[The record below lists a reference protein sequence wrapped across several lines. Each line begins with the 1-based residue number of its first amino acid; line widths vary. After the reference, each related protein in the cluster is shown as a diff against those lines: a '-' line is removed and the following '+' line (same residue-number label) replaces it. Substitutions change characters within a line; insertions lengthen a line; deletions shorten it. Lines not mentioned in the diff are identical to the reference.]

1 MNADSGFK
9 HDNIICFKTVM
20 IYRHSI
26 DLFRNPKMERL
37 AKINNDESVPVHPDH
52 DPRHPLVIFGDHRF
66 CAGECLDVQRMA
78 GPHMHS
84 QIELNF
90 VLRGRMS
97 YWFDGRELTIDEN
110 RLCLFWGMIPH
121 QVTDREE
128 GTQFV
133 CLYVP
138 MSVLLGFPNLSRFR
152 NAVFRGAVIEAME
165 MRPWESE
172 VFKRWRGELLSG
184 DAELMEIVRSEL
196 TARVM
201 RIEREGWRDLR
212 EQGDAIASL
221 GKRDADWVIHVEKM
235 LRFIGEGALSEIS
248 AEDVGRAAGLHPN
261 YAMTLFRKAVGMT
274 INQAIIRHR
283 LDTAQSL
290 LIATD
295 LPITEVAYESGFGSL
310 STFYEAFQRRFKEK
324 PVLYRKRLRPSG

>member
-1 MNADSGFK
+1 MGQQAV
-9 HDNIICFKTVM
+9 HIQ
-20 IYRHSI
+20 
-26 DLFRNPKMERL
+26 
-37 AKINNDESVPVHPDH
+37 DESVPVHPDH

-66 CAGECLDVQRMA
+66 CAGTQLEVQRMA

-90 VLRGRMS
+90 VLNGHMT
-97 YWFDGRELTIDEN
+97 YWFDGRELTVDEN

-121 QVTDREE
+121 QVIDRAE
-128 GTQFV
+128 GTRFV

-138 MSVLLGFPNLSRFR
+138 MSVFLGFPNLSRFR
-152 NAVFRGAVIEAME
+152 DAVFRGAVIEALDI
-165 MRPWESE
+165 RPWDRD
-172 VFKRWRGELLSG
+172 VFLRWRDELLSG
-184 DAELMEIVRSEL
+184 DAEVMEIVRSEL

-212 EQGDAIASL
+212 EQGAAILSS
-221 GKRDADWVIHVEKM
+221 GQRDADWVVHVENM
-235 LRFIGEGALSEIS
+235 LRFIGEGALGDIS

-310 STFYEAFQRRFKEK
+310 STFYDAFQKRFREK
-324 PVLYRKRLRPSG
+324 PVQFRRRMRPVASAA